1 MSCTFIIK
9 TLKSN
14 HRVVIVKII
23 GSTKTTTCSSPNIGK
38 VFGKVVKVSEIVYW
52 L

>member
-14 HRVVIVKII
+14 HRVVVKII

-38 VFGKVVKVSEIVYW
+38 LFGKVVKLSEIVYW